1 MPKSVRNVPEA
12 RVVASSLSYP
22 RRVTVTRGQLHDPA
36 LDLFRRLYDAGPHD
50 LPDTVEQLAD
60 AAGCGGATI
69 YVTDL
74 QQNSLVPYRGL
85 HSPAANREPRVLPV
99 ASTLAGRC
107 YQQQQLLHRLDGDET
122 SERVWLP
129 LSRGSERLGV
139 LEIVAQP
146 AEVTPTLLVQLVNL
160 ASALAHVL
168 ACMAPIVDT
177 IANLRRTG
185 DMGLAA
191 DLQWSLL
198 PPLTYADAQV
208 SLAGALEPAY
218 DVAGDSVDYGV
229 ENGAVQFAV
238 FDSMGHGLASAMAAV
253 LAVGCYRNN
262 RRRGA
267 SPSDN
272 ARIIDAIL
280 EQSYAGE
287 TFTTALLARLDLDL
301 GVLSWISAGHHAPLL
316 FREGRFVKELE
327 STSSVLPLGAWW
339 SGDPTQSAW
348 LNSEQLQPRD
358 HLLVYTD
365 GMVDARSDTG
375 EPFGL
380 ERLIGVVERSLAAGA
395 SAPETLRRVT
405 SLLLEH
411 HPAQLNDDASLLL
424 VEWTP
429 AAR

>member
-1 MPKSVRNVPEA
+1 M
-12 RVVASSLSYP
+12 
-22 RRVTVTRGQLHDPA
+22 TVTQGQLHDLA

-50 LPDTVEQLAD
+50 LPDAVKELAG
-60 AAGCGGATI
+60 AAGCQAATV

-74 QQNSLVPYRGL
+74 QQTSLVPYQGL
-85 HSPAANREPRVLPV
+85 HSSAADRGSQVLPV

-107 YQQQQLLHRLDGDET
+107 YQHQRLLHCLDRDED
-122 SERVWLP
+122 SERIWLP

-139 LEIVAQP
+139 LEVVAPP
-146 AEVTPTLLVQLVNL
+146 AEVTPTLLVELVNL

-177 IANLRRTG
+177 IANLRRTS

-191 DLQWSLL
+191 ELQWSLL

-229 ENGAVQFAV
+229 ENGAVQFAI

-253 LAVGCYRNN
+253 LTVGCYRNN

-280 EQSYAGE
+280 EESYAGE
-287 TFTTALLARLDLDL
+287 AFTTALLARLDLDL
-301 GVLSWISAGHHAPLL
+301 GVFSWISAGHHAPLL
-316 FREGRFVKELE
+316 FRDGRFVKELE
-327 STSSVLPLGAWW
+327 PASSVLPLGAWW
-339 SGDPTQSAW
+339 TDPTQSPQ
-348 LNSEQLQPRD
+348 LSSEQLQPRD

-365 GMVDARSDTG
+365 GMVEARSDTD

-380 ERLIGVVERSLAAGA
+380 DRLIGIVERSLAAGA
-395 SAPETLRRVT
+395 SPPETLRRVT
-405 SLLLEH
+405 TLLLEH
-411 HPAQLNDDASLLL
+411 HPAHLNDDASLLL

-429 AAR
+429 SGR